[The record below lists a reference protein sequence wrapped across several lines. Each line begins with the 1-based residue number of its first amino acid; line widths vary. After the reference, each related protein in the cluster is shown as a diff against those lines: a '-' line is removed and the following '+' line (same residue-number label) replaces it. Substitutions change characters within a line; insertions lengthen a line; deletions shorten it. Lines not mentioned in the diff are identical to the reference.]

1 MPTKSPSVIYRYQ
14 PLRPD
19 AIDLIRTGR
28 LWFSDPSRFNDPFDF
43 LPSFNVQRTR
53 FEQLIDQSR
62 EAARWTIFQRS
73 SRSEF
78 LRATEA
84 EREQRLRSLREKL
97 RVEQERFRKDFA
109 KNFRVTCF
117 SAAQDNF
124 LMWSHYAASHTGV
137 CFGIRP
143 LQMNLGEKRALRWK
157 IDYRDERIPFEHPK
171 PYELALR
178 KAKAWKYEKEWRVVM
193 ATGDLSSGNRPL
205 PRMHSKPRSEPGYF
219 LNLQWDA
226 IESIRFGALVDRKKR
241 SAILKILQAEE
252 RCHIQAIQMHLSV
265 DKFALEEEFLQR

>member
-28 LWFSDPSRFNDPFDF
+28 LWFSDPSRFNDPFDLMPNFKHWGIRLGRLLDQAREEAYWTDSSVTGSRTSF
-43 LPSFNVQRTR
+43 LKGTQNQRDNIVR
-53 FEQLIDQSR
+53 R
-62 EAARWTIFQRS
+62 HC
-73 SRSEF
+73 
-78 LRATEA
+78 
-84 EREQRLRSLREKL
+84 
-97 RVEQERFRKDFA
+97 RVEQRRFLKRFSKH
-109 KNFRVTCF
+109 FRVACF
-117 SAAQDNF
+117 SETKDSI
-124 LMWSHYAASHTGV
+124 LMWSHYAGYHTGMCV
-137 CFGIRP
+137 GMRP
-143 LQMNLGEKRALRWK
+143 PQMRLSPRLALRWK
-157 IDYRDERIPFEHPK
+157 VDYRDERLSLDHPN
-171 PYELALR
+171 PNELALR

-193 ATGDLSSGNRPL
+193 ATGDLTSGSRPL
-205 PRMHSKPRSEPGYF
+205 PRSPNKPRSEPGYF

-241 SAILKILQAEE
+241 SAIQKILQAEE

>member
-19 AIDLIRTGR
+19 AIDLIRTER

-43 LPSFNVQRTR
+43 LPDFSNEPKRLV
-53 FEQLIDQSR
+53 DQSR
-62 EAARWTIFQRS
+62 EAAFWGDPSIRGGREAFFRDTQKQRDELI
-73 SRSEF
+73 RQKLLPCRKHF
-78 LRATEA
+78 LKGLAGA
-84 EREQRLRSLREKL
+84 
-97 RVEQERFRKDFA
+97 
-109 KNFRVTCF
+109 FRVACF
-117 SAAQDNF
+117 SEEKDNI
-124 LMWSHYAASHTGV
+124 LMWSHYASYHTGI

-143 LQMNLGEKRALRWK
+143 PQMRLAPGKNALCWSV
-157 IDYRDERIPFEHPK
+157 DYRDERLPIEHPQK
-171 PYELALR
+171 NEIALR
-178 KAKAWKYEKEWRVVM
+178 KAKAWEYEKEWRVVM
-193 ATGDLSSGNRPL
+193 ATEDLGRGNRPL
-205 PRMHSKPRSEPGYF
+205 PRMPKKPRFEPGYF